1 MKISRTQQDDVVII
15 RLEGDVMGGPEA
27 SRLHEEVNSLLDQES
42 MKAIL
47 DLSEV
52 KRMNSSG
59 LGILINANTTFRQ
72 NGGRLVLAGLTP
84 LVQNLLTIT
93 RLNTVFESYES
104 VEAAVNAF

>member
-1 MKISRTQQDDVVII
+1 MKISRTLQDDIIII

-27 SRLHEEVNSLLDQES
+27 GQLHEEVNKLLDQES
-42 MKAIL
+42 MKAVL
-47 DLSEV
+47 DLSAV

-72 NGGRLVLAGLTP
+72 NGGRLLLAGLTP

-93 RLNTVFESYES
+93 RLNQVFESYETVDGAIS
-104 VEAAVNAF
+104 AF